1 MSAEA
6 LVPDSKPAFDTKI
19 TWVVYDGDCPFCTQ
33 FVKLMRLRA
42 AIGPVKPLNARE
54 PHPVVEFVRSKGVD
68 LNQEMALV
76 MHGEVYAG
84 AECVHRL
91 SLMSTGSGLFNGLM
105 SKVFASPRLTR
116 ALYPVMRTGRNI
128 TLALMGRRA
137 IAQPA
142 E

>member
-1 MSAEA
+1 MSAE
-6 LVPDSKPAFDTKI
+6 PADFDTAV

-42 AIGPVKPLNARE
+42 AIGPVRPLNARD
-54 PHPVVEFVRSKGVD
+54 PHPVVDYVRSRGVD
-68 LNQEMALV
+68 LNEEMALV

-84 AECVHRL
+84 ADCVNRL
-91 SLMSTGSGLFNGLM
+91 SLMSTGSGLFNGLV

-116 ALYPVMRTGRNI
+116 ILYPFMRAGRNA

-142 E
+142 K